1 MLRRALFAMIAFLS
15 ACQGMDGDPMLRPVG
30 GSDAPTVGGLFASG
44 YRIVDERGVGFDCG
58 PGCIGDGFDAV
69 YLGTGETENGEEL
82 AHYACP
88 GIRGAELKDWR
99 CRRLPHPYVPN
110 GGFRR

>member
-1 MLRRALFAMIAFLS
+1 MRRGFLAIIVLLS
-15 ACQGMDGDPMLRPVG
+15 ACNGVGGDPMLRPVG
-30 GSDAPTVGGLFASG
+30 ASNAPTVGDLFANG
-44 YRIVDERGVGFDCG
+44 YRTVDERGMGFDCG

-69 YLGTGETENGEEL
+69 YLGTGETERGEEL

-88 GIRGAELKDWR
+88 GIRGVDFRDWR
-99 CRRLPHPYVPN
+99 CRRLPRPYVPN